1 MLDIESTHSE
11 VTKEMGVMLSV
22 SGQNDLPPSKPEIIA
37 LTFDSMGVTAMRKA
51 NLQEFPEFME
61 AKDEVKDR
69 IKEFLKNKPLQRPR
83 DIAKG
88 TGIKGD
94 SIRPILSRLKYDAD
108 ENPDGIF
115 VEQGGRYGNRTY
127 QFQEKEKPW

>member
-1 MLDIESTHSE
+1 
-11 VTKEMGVMLSV
+11 
-22 SGQNDLPPSKPEIIA
+22 
-37 LTFDSMGVTAMRKA
+37 
-51 NLQEFPEFME
+51 ME

-83 DIAKG
+83 DISKG

-94 SIRPILSRLKYDAD
+94 TIRPILSRLKYDAD